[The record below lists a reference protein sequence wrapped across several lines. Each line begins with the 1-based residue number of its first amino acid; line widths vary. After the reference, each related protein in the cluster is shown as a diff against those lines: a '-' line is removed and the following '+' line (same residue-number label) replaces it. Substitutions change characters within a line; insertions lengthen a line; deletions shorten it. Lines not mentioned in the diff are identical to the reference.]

1 MFHKKF
7 ILPNLI
13 SLLIILAFSIHASA
27 DENKGPAIKGDEVSI
42 EYMGTLEDGTVFD
55 SSEKHGMPLKFVLGK
70 SRILPKF
77 EAAVMGMKVGEKKTF
92 TLKPKDAYGEYD
104 PRLTKLIPRN
114 KLPLTPDPQP
124 GMTLGAHLSD
134 GRKAAAIIK
143 KVTADGVLVDLNPPL
158 AGKTLTFN
166 IHLIEIAQKS

>member
-1 MFHKKF
+1 M
-7 ILPNLI
+7 PGLI
-13 SLLIILAFSIHASA
+13 SLLTILTFSMPASA

-55 SSEKHGMPLKFVLGK
+55 SSERQGRPLKFVLGK

-92 TLKPKDAYGEYD
+92 TLKPTDAYGEYD

-124 GMTLGAHLSD
+124 GMTLAVDLAN
-134 GRKAAAIIK
+134 GRNAAAIIK
-143 KVTADGVLVDLNPPL
+143 KVTSDGVLVDLNPPL

-166 IHLIEIAQKS
+166 IHLISIDQKS

>member
-7 ILPNLI
+7 ILPGLI
-13 SLLIILAFSIHASA
+13 SLLTILTFSIHASA
-27 DENKGPAIKGDEVSI
+27 GENKGPAKKGDEVSI

-114 KLPLTPDPQP
+114 KLPLKPDPQP
-124 GMTLGAHLSD
+124 GMTLGVDLAN

-143 KVTADGVLVDLNPPL
+143 KVTSDGVLVDLNPPL

-166 IHLIEIAQKS
+166 IHLIAIAQKS

>member
-1 MFHKKF
+1 MIHKKF
-7 ILPNLI
+7 ILPGLI
-13 SLLIILAFSIHASA
+13 ALLTILTFSIQASA
-27 DENKGPAIKGDEVSI
+27 DENKGPAKKGDEVSI

-92 TLKPKDAYGEYD
+92 TLKPTDAYGEYD
-104 PRLTKLIPRN
+104 PKLTKLIPRN
-114 KLPLTPDPQP
+114 KLPPKPDPQL
-124 GMTLGAHLSD
+124 GMTLGIDLPN

-158 AGKTLTFN
+158 AGKTLTFK
-166 IHLIEIAQKS
+166 IHLINIATKS